1 VKEEEEMKIL
11 LTNDT
16 LMEKAHNAY
25 KKFTA
30 NDRLV
35 ELNEARMKRIRD
47 EATRLEGTREEGIE
61 QGMEKGVEKGLEQ
74 GVSKAKKEAAKR
86 MLEKGYPVE
95 DIQEITGLSR
105 TQIEALKNR

>member
-47 EATRLEGTREEGIE
+47 EATRLEGAREEGIE
-61 QGMEKGVEKGLEQ
+61 QGIEKGLEQ